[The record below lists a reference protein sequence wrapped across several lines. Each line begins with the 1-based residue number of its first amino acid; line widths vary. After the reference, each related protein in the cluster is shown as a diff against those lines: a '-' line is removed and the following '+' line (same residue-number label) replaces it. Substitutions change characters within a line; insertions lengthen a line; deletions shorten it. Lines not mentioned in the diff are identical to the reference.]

1 MLDFLGISEDKLP
14 ELLKSG
20 VPVGSLTAEASAATG
35 LTSKTI
41 CVSGAYDHPSGAIG
55 TGNMQSGDVT
65 LTIGASMA
73 MCVAIDKPITDISY
87 KIPCQCHVVDG
98 LFFLLPYGQTA
109 GMVLKWFRNEFCKAE
124 IDIAREKGEDAYD
137 LIVKEAALVPPGCDG
152 LIMLPH
158 LMGAG
163 TPEYNSNARGVFAG
177 IDISMKKGH
186 FTRAIIE
193 SVSMMIHNN
202 LERLKEQGINVKS
215 LYVLGGGSRS
225 KLWNQILA
233 DITGLVFITLS
244 SSENAAIGA
253 AMLAGVGTGIYENL
267 REATKVSIKAFER
280 IKPNIKN
287 HEKYK
292 EVFKKYLKLY
302 QSLENYW

>member
-1 MLDFLGISEDKLP
+1 
-14 ELLKSG
+14 
-20 VPVGSLTAEASAATG
+20 
-35 LTSKTI
+35 
-41 CVSGAYDHPSGAIG
+41 
-55 TGNMQSGDVT
+55 
-65 LTIGASMA
+65 
-73 MCVAIDKPITDISY
+73 
-87 KIPCQCHVVDG
+87 
-98 LFFLLPYGQTA
+98 
-109 GMVLKWFRNEFCKAE
+109 
-124 IDIAREKGEDAYD
+124 
-137 LIVKEAALVPPGCDG
+137 
-152 LIMLPH
+152 
-158 LMGAG
+158 
-163 TPEYNSNARGVFAG
+163 
-177 IDISMKKGH
+177 
-186 FTRAIIE
+186 
-193 SVSMMIHNN
+193 MMIHNN